1 MFMVNGV
8 GNLVADPEIREI
20 NGKQLAKFTVATNRN
35 IKRGDAYE
43 SVATFLDCESWGS
56 IVQVIERWQ
65 KGSKVQFSG
74 ELEQQTWERDG
85 QKRSKLVCK
94 VDRVKG
100 LATKDKEKSEEVVV
114 SAGVEDNDVPF

>member
-35 IKRGDAYE
+35 IKRGDTYE
-43 SVATFLDCESWGS
+43 SVATFVDCESWGGV
-56 IVQVIERWQ
+56 VQVIEKWT
-65 KGSKVQFSG
+65 KGSKIQFSG
-74 ELEQQTWERDG
+74 ELEQQSWEKDG
-85 QKRSKLVCK
+85 QKRSKLVVK

-100 LATKDKEKSEEVVV
+100 LATKDKEKAEET
-114 SAGVEDNDVPF
+114 AGVGASDDDVPF

>member
-43 SVATFLDCESWGS
+43 SVATFVDVEAWGG
-56 IVQVIERWQ
+56 IVQVIEKWT
-65 KGSKVQFSG
+65 KGSKIQFSG

-85 QKRSKLVCK
+85 QKRSKLVVK

-100 LATKDKEKSEEVVV
+100 LVTKDREKAEVG
-114 SAGVEDNDVPF
+114 SAPTEDNDVPF